1 VPSTGPAVPQR
12 ILEPGQIET
21 AGQRATPRVR
31 LPARD
36 RVFARRAAR
45 LRQRATGHPLADY
58 LRLLAIVSDAQQRA
72 LAGFSAS
79 PPSAAQIA
87 RAREHAMPPLLASGW
102 PREPSWHDV
111 VHDIAGSLGAADGMP
126 AAVGDLAARLRSAPA
141 AWLEQQADA
150 LLAARAGAI
159 DVAAAPVVMAALQVY
174 FVAST
179 AAFTAAD
186 VPPLDVRTVCPLCG
200 SAPVAS
206 IVAAQG
212 PHAGQRFLHCALCA
226 TEWHRVRVQCTH
238 CGAGGKDIAYRTLAR
253 RDVVDDIA
261 VADAEAV
268 RAETC
273 DACHA
278 YRKILYEER
287 DTAVEPVADDLASLA
302 LDLLLAEDG
311 YHRAS
316 GNPLLWQGT
325 GG

>member
-1 VPSTGPAVPQR
+1 MPQR

-45 LRQRATGHPLADY
+45 LRERAEGHPLADF
-58 LRLLAIVSDAQQRA
+58 LCLLATVCDVQQRA
-72 LAGFSAS
+72 LAGFGARS
-79 PPSAAQIA
+79 PSAADLA
-87 RAREHAMPPLLASGW
+87 RAREHAMPPLLATDW
-102 PREPSWHDV
+102 PREPHWRDV
-111 VHDIAGSLGAADGMP
+111 VHDIAASLDAANGMP
-126 AAVGDLAARLRSAPA
+126 AAVRDLATRLRSAPA
-141 AWLEQQADA
+141 EWLEQQADA
-150 LLAARAGAI
+150 QLGARADAI
-159 DVAAAPVVMAALQVY
+159 DVAAAPFVMAALQVY

-186 VPPLDVRTVCPLCG
+186 VPALDVRTVCPLCG

-238 CGAGGKDIAYRTLAR
+238 CGASGKDIAYRTLAR
-253 RDVVDDIA
+253 RDAVDDIA
-261 VADAEAV
+261 LADAEAV

-302 LDLLLAEDG
+302 LDLLLAEEG

-325 GG
+325 AG

>member
-1 VPSTGPAVPQR
+1 MPQR

-21 AGQRATPRVR
+21 AGQRSTPRVR
-31 LPARD
+31 LPARE

-45 LRQRATGHPLADY
+45 LRERAQGHALADY
-58 LRLLAIVSDAQQRA
+58 LRLLAAVCDVQQRA
-72 LAGFSAS
+72 LAGFTPA
-79 PPSAAQIA
+79 PPSTERLL
-87 RAREHAMPPLLASGW
+87 RAREHAMPPLLATDW
-102 PREPSWHDV
+102 PRDPYWRRIAR
-111 VHDIAGSLGAADGMP
+111 DIAVSLATADAP
-126 AAVGDLAARLRSAPA
+126 AAVGALGARLRDAPA
-141 AWLEQQADA
+141 DWLEAQADA
-150 LLAARAGAI
+150 LLGMREDAL
-159 DVAAAPVVMAALQVY
+159 DVAAAPFVMAALQVL

-186 VPPLDVRTVCPLCG
+186 VSPLDVRTVCPLCG

-206 IVAAQG
+206 VVAGQG
-212 PHAGQRFLHCALCA
+212 TQAGQRFLHCALCA

-238 CGAGGKDIAYRTLAR
+238 CGAGGKDTAYRTLAR
-253 RDVVDDIA
+253 HDAVDDIA

-273 DACHA
+273 DACRS

-287 DTAVEPVADDLASLA
+287 DPAVEPVADDLASLA
-302 LDLLLAEDG
+302 LDLLLAEEG

-316 GNPLLWQGT
+316 GNPLLWQGA